1 MPALQNRVFDA
12 KRGDA
17 APSGSLQLE
26 DFVLYAKFLALQIMD
41 RLLIGEGAAIL
52 LLDGAVDRGVLF
64 LQNLEA
70 ILQ

>member
-1 MPALQNRVFDA
+1 MRES
-12 KRGDA
+12 A
-17 APSGSLQLE
+17 APSGSLQLV

-41 RLLIGEGAAIL
+41 RVLIGQRAAIF
-52 LLDGAVDRGVLF
+52 LLDGAVERGVLF